1 MSDPFLGEIRAVGF
15 NFAPMGWACCYGQQM
30 TLAQNSALFSLFGIQ
45 FGGNGTT
52 TFNLPDLRGRCI
64 IGQGQGP
71 GLSNMVMGQSAGR
84 ENTQLQVANMPLHNH
99 TATIS
104 GTGAITFKMSGDQ
117 ADSNDPTGAMFAKVK
132 SGTNFQNAYDKTPS
146 TVITMSPDSATLDTS
161 KLTAS
166 ISNTGSGAA
175 FSIMQPYLV
184 LNYIIA
190 TQGLYPTRD

>member
-1 MSDPFLGEIRAVGF
+1 MADQFLGEIRAVGF

-30 TLAQNSALFSLFGIQ
+30 IASQNSALFSLLGTL
-45 FGGNGTT
+45 FGGDGRT

-71 GLSNMVMGQSAGR
+71 GLSNRTVGQSAGS

-132 SGTNFQNAYDKTPS
+132 AGTNFQNAYDKTPS

-161 KLTAS
+161 KLTAA

-175 FSIMQPYLV
+175 FTNMPPYLA

-190 TQGLYPTRD
+190 TEGLYPTRG

>member
-1 MSDPFLGEIRAVGF
+1 MSDPFLGEIKAVGF
-15 NFAPMGWACCYGQQM
+15 NFAPMGWAFCYGQQM
-30 TLAQNSALFSLFGIQ
+30 IPSQNSALYALLGTLFG
-45 FGGNGTT
+45 GSGTT

-71 GLSNMVMGQSAGR
+71 GLSNMVMGQSAGS

-104 GTGAITFKMSGDQ
+104 GSGAITFKMSGDT
-117 ADSNDPTGAMFAKVK
+117 ADSADPTGAMFAKIK
-132 SGTNFQNAYDKTPS
+132 SGTNFQNDYDKTPS

-161 KLTAS
+161 KLTVA

-175 FSIMQPYLV
+175 FNNIPPYLV